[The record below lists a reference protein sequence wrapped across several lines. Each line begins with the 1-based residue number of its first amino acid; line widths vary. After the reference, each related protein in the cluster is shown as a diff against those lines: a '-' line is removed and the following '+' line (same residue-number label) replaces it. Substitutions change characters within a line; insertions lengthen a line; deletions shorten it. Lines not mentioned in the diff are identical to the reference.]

1 MRLAARSLGVYA
13 AITPQAS
20 PGLAVGE
27 IAASL
32 GTSFMLGEA
41 VLLAYSPNL
50 RGKPRLELAR
60 TWNRSPM
67 PLAPSGCG
75 GTNMKNRVTKG
86 LLASALALSLAL
98 VACGTDNPDD
108 GTSTTAPAGTE
119 TTTTLA
125 GTTTTVAP

>member
-1 MRLAARSLGVYA
+1 
-13 AITPQAS
+13 
-20 PGLAVGE
+20 
-27 IAASL
+27 
-32 GTSFMLGEA
+32 
-41 VLLAYSPNL
+41 
-50 RGKPRLELAR
+50 
-60 TWNRSPM
+60 M
-67 PLAPSGCG
+67 PLAPSGGG